1 MAYATIEQ
9 FIEAFGQLETFELSN
24 LDDPSIVAIENPV
37 LERALNDASAE
48 MDSYLWRYTL
58 PFTSI
63 PQPLIGCCLDIA
75 RHRLDRLRERED
87 VRKRYEDWKKW
98 LEQVAKGIVKLGVDE
113 QGAEVEMEGGSLG
126 EIWSNPGQRTYT
138 TESLRDF

>member
-1 MAYATIEQ
+1 MAYATIAQ
-9 FIEAFGQLETFELSN
+9 FIEAFGELEAIELSN
-24 LDDPSIVAIENPV
+24 LDDPAIVVIENPV
-37 LERALNDASAE
+37 LERALTDSSAE
-48 MDSYLWRYTL
+48 MDSYLWRYEL
-58 PFTSI
+58 PFNSI
-63 PQPLIGCCLDIA
+63 PQPLIGCCLDIT

-113 QGAEVEMEGGSLG
+113 QGTEVEMEGGSLG
-126 EIWSNPGQRTYT
+126 EIWSNPGQQMYT